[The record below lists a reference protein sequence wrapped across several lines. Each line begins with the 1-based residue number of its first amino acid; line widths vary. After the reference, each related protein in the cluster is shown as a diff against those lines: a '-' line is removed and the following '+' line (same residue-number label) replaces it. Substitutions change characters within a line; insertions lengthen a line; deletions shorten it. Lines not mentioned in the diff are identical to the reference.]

1 MRGATPR
8 VLLAWARDRDGV
20 RVHVGDLDLRR
31 RGARA
36 PFACPRCGEPLVA
49 RLGRVR
55 ARHFAHRPGSGCPL
69 TAPETALHQNAKE
82 RLLRL
87 CEEAFAGSRRVTVG
101 ARCPSCRRPA
111 PLDLVGAGDAAALE
125 AAVGARRADV
135 LVTRR
140 GRPSLAIEVRVAHE
154 VEPEKAEALA
164 AAGVPVVEVDAR
176 SEWEADVAG
185 GTAVRCARSLGFE
198 RCDACATGARA
209 EDGRARGGEEAEVA
223 ELEAYRARG
232 LLGPPPGRPLPAPPP
247 LSAADR
253 GALRGAFRC
262 PDCRGTTLDEGERIV
277 RHACPAALPRAV
289 AWRGYDGALVRMGW
303 WG

>member
-8 VLLAWARDRDGV
+8 VLLAWARDRDGA
-20 RVHVGDLDLRR
+20 RVHVGDLDPHR

-36 PFACPRCGEPLVA
+36 PFACPRCGETLVA

-87 CEEAFAGSRRVTVG
+87 CEEAFAGSRRVTLA

-111 PLDLVGAGDAAALE
+111 PLDLRGVGDAAALE
-125 AAVGARRADV
+125 AAVGSRRADV
-135 LVTRR
+135 LVTRKR
-140 GRPSLAIEVRVAHE
+140 RPTLAMEVRVAHE
-154 VEPEKAEALA
+154 VEPEKADALA

-176 SEWEADVAG
+176 SVWEADDAG
-185 GTAVRCARSLGFE
+185 STVVRCARSLGFE
-198 RCDACATGARA
+198 RCDRCATGARA
-209 EDGRARGGEEAEVA
+209 EDGRSRGGEEAEVA

-232 LLGPPPGRPLPAPPP
+232 LLGPPPGRPLPAPPS
-247 LSAADR
+247 LTSADR
-253 GALRGAFRC
+253 HVLRRAFRC
-262 PDCRGTTLDEGERIV
+262 PDCGGTSLDDGDRLV
-277 RHACPAALPRAV
+277 RHACPSAPPRAV
-289 AWRGYDGALVRMGW
+289 AWRGYDGALVRMRW
-303 WG
+303 WR